1 MGAVTALLAA
11 NEDPSIA
18 GVVLDSPFA
27 SLKNL
32 MVELVERWTEGSYV
46 GVPRA
51 ATRLAVGWIRASIKS
66 RANFDTDDLEVECA
80 AETSFCPALF
90 AHGQDDDFIDKR
102 CVFPK
107 HHIPPLRLPI
117 RD

>member
-27 SLKNL
+27 SLKDL

-51 ATRLAVGWIRASIKS
+51 ATQEQDQGAAERG
-66 RANFDTDDLEVECA
+66 ANFDTDDLEVECA
-80 AETSFCPALF
+80 AETSFCPALCPG
-90 AHGQDDDFIDKR
+90 ASSVDKR